1 MQSFLQ
7 QLPTLVG
14 VLVGAGAT
22 YAGTSATEHAR
33 WRRVQSVRW
42 DEKRVNAYTEYAHA
56 LKQVI
61 SLSLRLA
68 ALRDAHPDDDRFP
81 PADGIAAL
89 DAAEEQRTMKWEA
102 VLLLGSSEV
111 VIAGREW
118 HQDVFHLEH
127 LAYGE
132 PAERSLMG
140 AINSISQSRRHFY
153 EVAKCDIG
161 IEIGDSSE
169 AYEWQL
175 GKLVEKAGGLN
186 WYKSQRQAED

>member
-1 MQSFLQ
+1 LRSFLQ

-14 VLVGAGAT
+14 VLIGAGAT
-22 YAGTSATEHAR
+22 YAATSATERAR

-42 DEKRVNAYTEYAHA
+42 DEKRVNAYAEYAHA

-81 PADGIAAL
+81 PPDGIAAL

-111 VIAGREW
+111 VIAGRAW
-118 HQDVFHLEH
+118 HQDVFHLER

-132 PAERSLMG
+132 PTEVPLME
-140 AINSISQSRRHFY
+140 AIKAIGQSRRRFY
-153 EVAKCDIG
+153 EVAKHDIG
-161 IEIGDSSE
+161 VEIGSSSE

-175 GKLVEKAGGLN
+175 SKMAENAGGIN
-186 WYKSQRQAED
+186 WYKNQRQAED

>member
-14 VLVGAGAT
+14 VLIGAGAT
-22 YAGTSATEHAR
+22 YAGTSATERAR

-42 DEKRVNAYTEYAHA
+42 DEKRVNAYAEYAHA

-61 SLSLRLA
+61 SVSLRLA
-68 ALRDAHPDDDRFP
+68 TLRDAHPDDDRFP
-81 PADGIAAL
+81 SDDDIAAL
-89 DAAEEQRTMKWEA
+89 DAAEEQRTMKWET

-118 HQDVFHLEH
+118 HQEVFHLER

-132 PAERSLMG
+132 PTEVPLME
-140 AINSISQSRRHFY
+140 AIKAIGQSRRHFY
-153 EVAKCDIG
+153 ETAKRDIG
-161 IEIGDSSE
+161 IEIGGSSE

-175 GKLVEKAGGLN
+175 SKLAENAGGLN
-186 WYKSQRQAED
+186 WHKSQSQAED